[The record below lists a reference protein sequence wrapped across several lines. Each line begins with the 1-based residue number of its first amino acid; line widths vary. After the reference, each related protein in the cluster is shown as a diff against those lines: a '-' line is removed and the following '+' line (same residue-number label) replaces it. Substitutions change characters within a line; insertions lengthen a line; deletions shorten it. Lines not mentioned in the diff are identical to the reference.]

1 MVFKLFYNIYGVKFN
16 ICKKKHPISTIPVTF
31 RCQCCHDTLRRNKIK
46 ILFRKKAINL
56 NIKWQSI
63 KRKELVKLN
72 LTKQIIWKSKLE
84 YGLLNLITSYI
95 V

>member
-16 ICKKKHPISTIPVTF
+16 MYDQCKKKHPISVIPVTF
-31 RCQCCHDTLRRNKIK
+31 RCQCCRDTLRRNKIK

-56 NIKWQSI
+56 NIKWQLI
-63 KRKELVKLN
+63 KRKLY